1 MRICHLVAASL
12 FALLFCADF
21 WGKWDDICLLFCL
34 TFYFPISLNFS
45 FFSIPVH
52 FDLHHGTHFG
62 DASKIGDWAKEVLR
76 RLFKIWKSSTVSNYH
91 HF

>member
-1 MRICHLVAASL
+1 MLIVL
-12 FALLFCADF
+12 FDLLFSDKF
-21 WGKWDDICLLFCL
+21 EFFL
-34 TFYFPISLNFS
+34 